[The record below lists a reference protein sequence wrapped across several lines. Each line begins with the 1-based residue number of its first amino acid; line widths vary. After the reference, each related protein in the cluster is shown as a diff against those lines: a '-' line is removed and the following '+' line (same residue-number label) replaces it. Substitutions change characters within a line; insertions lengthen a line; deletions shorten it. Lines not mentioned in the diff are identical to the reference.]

1 MLDDIMDNEKYTIA
15 QKLYEFYVMNDKYL
29 AVQMPDG
36 RYIPKR
42 ITCTPLLIYD
52 MLNKGASFG
61 MYQQQ
66 YRRSWI
72 KWICLDFDCKE
83 GGQLE
88 GLAEIGRA
96 SCRERV

>member
-36 RYIPKR
+36 RYIPKI

-61 MYQQQ
+61 MYQLQ
-66 YRRSWI
+66 YRR
-72 KWICLDFDCKE
+72 
-83 GGQLE
+83 
-88 GLAEIGRA
+88 
-96 SCRERV
+96 

>member
-42 ITCTPLLIYD
+42 IKLQEVPDT
-52 MLNKGASFG
+52 
-61 MYQQQ
+61 
-66 YRRSWI
+66 I
-72 KWICLDFDCKE
+72 KFL
-83 GGQLE
+83 
-88 GLAEIGRA
+88 
-96 SCRERV
+96 

>member
-42 ITCTPLLIYD
+42 IT
-52 MLNKGASFG
+52 
-61 MYQQQ
+61 
-66 YRRSWI
+66 
-72 KWICLDFDCKE
+72 
-83 GGQLE
+83 
-88 GLAEIGRA
+88 
-96 SCRERV
+96 